1 MIILKIKSKAYAI
14 AFWQTRIGELLNQ
27 IYGLR
32 IFLKFSFTQDKLLNK
47 SGYEAYLTK
56 QYHIVEKGM
65 ALSEPRIF
73 FGKKKIFDLIT
84 KSEEY
89 IKTYGDSE
97 LTASIRAALDTY
109 LDRNMGLES
118 HDKEMYDKILDF
130 CSSSDSRSISGV
142 KLVSKNDITKAN
154 NFSYEDFVTTRSSVR
169 NFSEDS
175 VLDADIYE
183 AIRLASNTPSVCNR
197 QSWKVHYYKEKSM
210 ISKLL
215 VIQNG
220 NGGFADSID
229 KLLIITTDT
238 RKFTR
243 LESNQVF
250 IDGGLFAMNV
260 LLSLHSLKLGSCCLN
275 TCLSYVDENNVKR
288 VGEIPHSERLI
299 MMIGVGNL
307 KDKYEVAYS
316 KKYNEQELIEDHGYN
331 I

>member
-1 MIILKIKSKAYAI
+1 
-14 AFWQTRIGELLNQ
+14 
-27 IYGLR
+27 
-32 IFLKFSFTQDKLLNK
+32 
-47 SGYEAYLTK
+47 
-56 QYHIVEKGM
+56 
-65 ALSEPRIF
+65 
-73 FGKKKIFDLIT
+73 
-84 KSEEY
+84 
-89 IKTYGDSE
+89 
-97 LTASIRAALDTY
+97 
-109 LDRNMGLES
+109 MGLES
-118 HDKEMYDKILDF
+118 HDKEMHDKILNF
-130 CSSSDSRSISGV
+130 CSSSDSRNISGV
-142 KLVSKNDITKAN
+142 KLVSKNDIIKAN

-299 MMIGVGNL
+299 MMIGVGSL